1 MEWWQTLLMTAG
13 TCFITLLVTFL
24 FNWVTN
30 RPAKKK
36 KEKED
41 EEKRLNNKLDVIKQ
55 GLQDLVEKLKEEV
68 IEERKGCK
76 SDYCSLIKI
85 INKIQ
90 EDMKKNQHDV
100 MISNKAQNAG
110 LQSVLKDLLKIR
122 YLEWIKKGY
131 APLDARDD
139 LEKMYQAYHC
149 LGANGVMDQMRK
161 QFLELPIKPITTT
174 TEDEIIDTTSKNK
187 K

>member
-13 TCFITLLVTFL
+13 TCLITLLVTFI
-24 FNWVTN
+24 FNWITN
-30 RPAKKK
+30 RPAIKR
-36 KEKED
+36 KEKEKQEAKQKEILD
-41 EEKRLNNKLDVIKQ
+41 KLKSE
-55 GLQDLVEKLKEEV
+55 LQQSVDNLKEEV
-68 IEERKGCK
+68 MEERKGCK
-76 SDYCSLIKI
+76 SDHCSLVKI

-90 EDMKKNQHDV
+90 EDMKNNQHDV
-100 MISNKAQNAG
+100 MLSNKAQNAG

-149 LGANGVMDQMRK
+149 LGANGVMDHMRK
-161 QFLELPIKPITTT
+161 QFLELPIKSITSA
-174 TEDEIIDTTSKNK
+174 TEDEIIDTTSKNRK
-187 K
+187 

>member
-30 RPAKKK
+30 RPAKKRAEKKLEEQKRQEELDNLK
-36 KEKED
+36 KEVLEAVD
-41 EEKRLNNKLDVIKQ
+41 AVRTEKIR
-55 GLQDLVEKLKEEV
+55 
-68 IEERKGCK
+68 ERAAC
-76 SDYCSLIKI
+76 
-85 INKIQ
+85 Q
-90 EDMKKNQHDV
+90 EDHCALVKIVKDIQ
-100 MISNKAQNAG
+100 ITNKAQNAG

-139 LEKMYQAYHC
+139 LEKMYQAYHK
-149 LGANGVMDQMRK
+149 LGANGVMDNMRK
-161 QFLELPIKPITTT
+161 QFLELPIKSITT
-174 TEDEIIDTTSKNK
+174 EIDGKDNKN
-187 K
+187 

>member
-13 TCFITLLVTFL
+13 TCLITLLVTFI
-24 FNWVTN
+24 FNQIVN

-36 KEKED
+36 KEKEE
-41 EEKRLNNKLDVIKQ
+41 EEKRLNDKLDVIKQ
-55 GLQDLVEKLKEEV
+55 DLQESVDKLKDEV
-68 IEERKGCK
+68 IQERKGCK
-76 SDYCSLIKI
+76 TDHCSLVKI

-100 MISNKAQNAG
+100 MLSNKAQNAG

-139 LEKMYQAYHC
+139 LEKMYQAYHS

-161 QFLELPIKPITTT
+161 QFLELPIKSIISA
-174 TEDEIIDTTSKNK
+174 TEDEIIDTTK